1 MEMESEGGLLFIR
14 DVNDDINVTAFAPSA
29 SVRGF
34 SDRPRASAR
43 RGRSTAA
50 RIRVT
55 QCTITLLH

>member
-14 DVNDDINVTAFAPSA
+14 DVNDEINVTAFAPSA

-43 RGRSTAA
+43 RGRSPAA
-50 RIRVT
+50 RI
-55 QCTITLLH
+55 